1 MLYSSLELT
10 LEMETSKFTFATMSF
25 QWFSN
30 ILNPHGELIE
40 QGSGDCPKPSENLWV
55 GFIQNTHPEHRFG
68 GLLASCTWLLA
79 CYVYMCVVCVYRC
92 IYINSHLPISSTELI
107 SA

>member
-1 MLYSSLELT
+1 MLCSRLKLT

-30 ILNPHGELIE
+30 VLNPHGELIE

-79 CYVYMCVVCVYRC
+79 CYVCVCAVCVC
-92 IYINSHLPISSTELI
+92 TDAYILI
-107 SA
+107 HICPFQAQS